1 MKKEVEI
8 TEIYN
13 PDEIETEMNKLFG
26 IAALFFC
33 LVILSCLVLL

>member
-13 PDEIETEMNKLFG
+13 PDEIETGMNKLFG
-26 IAALFFC
+26 IAALFF
-33 LVILSCLVLL
+33 LFVVIAFLAI